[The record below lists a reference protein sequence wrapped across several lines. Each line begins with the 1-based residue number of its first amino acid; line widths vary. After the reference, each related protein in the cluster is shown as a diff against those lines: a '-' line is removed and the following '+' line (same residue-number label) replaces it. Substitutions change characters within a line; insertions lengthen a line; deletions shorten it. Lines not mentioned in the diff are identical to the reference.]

1 MDALQAIASRHSYRG
16 AFKPTPI
23 PKEHLLQIVQ
33 AALRAPSASNTQT
46 TSYVIVDD
54 AALLVRLA
62 EIIPT
67 SVPIKTA
74 PAVIVVLVDR
84 HDPQSERADF
94 GPVNYG
100 ASVENALLAATA
112 LGYGTL
118 WMEGWKRTE
127 GAVAAV
133 AALLSIP
140 DELVLTVLIPLGVVA
155 DEVVIREKRRLQSA
169 HGGTRST
176 PEP

>member
-1 MDALQAIASRHSYRG
+1 MDVLETIANRHSYRG
-16 AFKPTPI
+16 AFKPIPV
-23 PKEHLLQIVQ
+23 PKEHLRQIVQ
-33 AALRAPSASNTQT
+33 AGLQAPSASNTQT

-54 AALLVRLA
+54 PAALARLA

-74 PAVIVVLVDR
+74 PAVIVVLVDG

-100 ASVENALLAATA
+100 ASVENVLLAATG

-118 WMEGWKRTE
+118 WMEGWKRTA
-127 GAVAAV
+127 GAVDAV
-133 AALLSIP
+133 AALLGVP
-140 DELVLTVLIPLGVVA
+140 DELVVTVLIPLGVRA
-155 DEVVIREKRRLQSA
+155 DDPGEPRAKRPFEERA
-169 HGGTRST
+169 WWNKVNA
-176 PEP
+176 